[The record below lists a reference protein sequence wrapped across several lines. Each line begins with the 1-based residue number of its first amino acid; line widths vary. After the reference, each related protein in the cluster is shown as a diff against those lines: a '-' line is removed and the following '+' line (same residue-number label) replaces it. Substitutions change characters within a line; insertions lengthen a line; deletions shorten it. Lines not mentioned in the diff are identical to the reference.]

1 MWLVRAWLVG
11 TAVSAALA
19 IPTAAAADS
28 TALLRPC
35 ETLLQ
40 VSGEGQVRVPPDMVE
55 IRTSASAEAESAA
68 QAVAAVGVRL
78 DAMIT
83 AIRALGIADMTIT
96 TNRVIV
102 NPVESARDDDED
114 GAARRIDPL
123 RYRSRNTLTI
133 TVANA
138 DEASNVMAALIEAG
152 AAGLGGPDF
161 GLREPAA
168 ARQEAERIA
177 LDDAR
182 RRAER
187 QAAQLGLR
195 IARVVLV
202 SDRTLTRFEGGAII
216 VTGSAVRAGVRIE
229 PTDVTVE
236 TTVYLDFALV
246 PR

>member
-28 TALLRPC
+28 TALLRPG

-40 VSGEGQVRVPPDMVE
+40 VRGQGQVRAPPDMVE

-102 NPVESARDDDED
+102 NPVESVRDDDAD

-152 AAGLGGPDF
+152 AAGLDGPDF
-161 GLREPAA
+161 GLREPEV

-195 IARVVLV
+195 IARVVLI
-202 SDRTLTRFEGGAII
+202 SDRTSTSFEGGDII
-216 VTGSAVRAGVRIE
+216 VTGSVVRAGVRIE